1 MNPIVGRHN
10 ALLVASV
17 AGWTLHE
24 GGRDRVCFEETDERF
39 HKRLRFRL
47 MIMEWTGP
55 ARQSSPKLFT
65 LSEVSANMLSQ
76 RQRGSLS
83 ARLTFCSYLKH
94 SVCHSG
100 PLPLPLALSGGP
112 PSGARLPRS
121 IVLRRL
127 RALILS
133 TQSAAI
139 LASHQGSFIRR
150 RGPASRTLLP
160 AAIIVPSTLKKK
172 SETNLPRQNPPS
184 RSPFC

>member
-24 GGRDRVCFEETDERF
+24 GGRDRVCFEETNERF
-39 HKRLRFRL
+39 SQRLRFRL
-47 MIMEWTGP
+47 MRRRSWSGP
-55 ARQSSPKLFT
+55 GLLVKADESFLPYQKSQRICYRSVG
-65 LSEVSANMLSQ
+65 EVLSQ
-76 RQRGSLS
+76 FECC

-127 RALILS
+127 RALILC
-133 TQSAAI
+133 TRRAAI
-139 LASHQGSFIRR
+139 LTSHQGSIY
-150 RGPASRTLLP
+150 P
-160 AAIIVPSTLKKK
+160 
-172 SETNLPRQNPPS
+172 
-184 RSPFC
+184 

>member
-1 MNPIVGRHN
+1 MRYWLRQLPGGLCTRAAVIAS
-10 ALLVASV
+10 ALRKPTSV
-17 AGWTLHE
+17 FTKAE
-24 GGRDRVCFEETDERF
+24 IPSYAPQ
-39 HKRLRFRL
+39 
-47 MIMEWTGP
+47 IMERTGP
-55 ARQSSPKLFT
+55 ARQSRRKLFT

-76 RQRGSLS
+76 RQRGVLS
-83 ARLTFCSYLKH
+83 QFECCARLTFCSYLKH

-133 TQSAAI
+133 TQSAAV
-139 LASHQGSFIRR
+139 LTSHQCSFIRR

-160 AAIIVPSTLKKK
+160 AAIILPSTLKKK